1 MSSIE
6 QLEDMPLKALKKLYS
21 ELMGTSPPV
30 RANRIFIRR
39 NIAWAQ
45 QVIESGK
52 KPIQVRKKWVAVAGQ
67 CSVSSR
73 VQYLPGTRLIREWQG
88 ETHEV
93 MIAKKGYL
101 WQDKHYRSLSHI
113 AREIT
118 GAHWSGPRFFGLR
131 NRSASGT
138 TAD

>member
-1 MSSIE
+1 MPSLE

-21 ELMGTSPPV
+21 KLMGTPPPV
-30 RANRIFIRR
+30 RASRVFMQR

-45 QVIESGK
+45 QVVESGK
-52 KPIQVRKKWVAVAGQ
+52 KPLQVRNKWVNTVKQRSA
-67 CSVSSR
+67 SSK

-93 MIAKKGYL
+93 VIAEKGYM
-101 WQDKHYRSLSHI
+101 WRDKRYRSLSHI

-131 NRSASGT
+131 GSSASGT